1 MGQDEVYC
9 RIAGDEEEEEEEGVG
24 KTTVVSIVSTARP
37 V

>member
-9 RIAGDEEEEEEEGVG
+9 RIAGDEEEEEEDGEG
-24 KTTVVSIVSTARP
+24 KTAVVSIVSTARP